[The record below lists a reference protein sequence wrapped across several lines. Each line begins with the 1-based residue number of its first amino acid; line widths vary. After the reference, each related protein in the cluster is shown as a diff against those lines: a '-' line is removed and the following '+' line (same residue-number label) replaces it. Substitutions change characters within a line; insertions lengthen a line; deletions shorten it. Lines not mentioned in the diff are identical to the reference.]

1 MGWKI
6 CNGRSEPG
14 GRMNKM
20 KTKPPFNPLIPFRPN
35 GHTQR
40 VVGNLSNKSYEPLVS
55 GAAVL

>member
-1 MGWKI
+1 
-6 CNGRSEPG
+6 
-14 GRMNKM
+14 MNKM